1 VILTILR
8 FTDKVA
14 FDAFDTAG
22 ARNTPQPGVKAL
34 FHHPTEPMVHFH
46 FVRSVQIQPLGHKY
60 AAR

>member
-1 VILTILR
+1 MILTILR

-14 FDAFDTAG
+14 FDAFDAAG

-34 FHHPTEPMVHFH
+34 FHPATKPMLHFP
-46 FVRSVQIQPLGHKY
+46 FVRSVQIHPVGHQY